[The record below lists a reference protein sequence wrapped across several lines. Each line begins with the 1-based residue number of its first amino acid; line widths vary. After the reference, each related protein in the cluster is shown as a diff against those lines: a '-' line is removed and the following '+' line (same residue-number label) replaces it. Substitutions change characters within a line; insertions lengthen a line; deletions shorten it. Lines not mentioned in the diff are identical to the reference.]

1 MFFNMQN
8 CLQTRLVPK
17 LFSLVFLF
25 AAAGHLKAQSG
36 GSETLVFEQKV
47 DSLFQASQLQIQD
60 EVSSQSAEVW
70 VQRGNILSQIS
81 ENDGLKEKYKN
92 IDFQS
97 ELSKAW
103 NTAQKLDR
111 KNEWKKAIETGLVAS
126 TVDLYNQGLEAME
139 NARKFKS
146 VGDGE
151 KAEEL
156 FRMAF
161 ENYRKTGSKQYLVD
175 EIWRGAGVNWK
186 WVRFYHGLSLRQA
199 QRYADA
205 ETEYQSLVKLGWDEP
220 IVHLELAD
228 LQNSSNKSDEAL
240 KTLQKAHSQYT
251 GNVAIACALT
261 RLYLQLDKLK
271 PAMALIKQFDYQ
283 LGNNPELVL
292 TKALVYEKKG
302 DLKKADALFKALY
315 EFDKYEVK
323 TNVSYAAYLMRKAAN
338 AEKMDAEE
346 FAQLAFNLIE
356 KSADLS
362 PGNDELKI
370 ERDAIKFRFPKV
382 FREED
387 F

>member
-1 MFFNMQN
+1 MQN

-186 WVRFYHGLSLRQA
+186 WVRFYHGLSLRQ
-199 QRYADA
+199 
-205 ETEYQSLVKLGWDEP
+205 
-220 IVHLELAD
+220 
-228 LQNSSNKSDEAL
+228 
-240 KTLQKAHSQYT
+240 
-251 GNVAIACALT
+251 
-261 RLYLQLDKLK
+261 
-271 PAMALIKQFDYQ
+271 
-283 LGNNPELVL
+283 
-292 TKALVYEKKG
+292 
-302 DLKKADALFKALY
+302 
-315 EFDKYEVK
+315 
-323 TNVSYAAYLMRKAAN
+323 
-338 AEKMDAEE
+338 
-346 FAQLAFNLIE
+346 
-356 KSADLS
+356 
-362 PGNDELKI
+362 
-370 ERDAIKFRFPKV
+370 
-382 FREED
+382 
-387 F
+387 